1 MGHLIPGTQQASI
14 VLNLVRRSCRG
25 DLYCCCSHCESSA
38 LEMIREEVLEAHW
51 EGYQK
56 NLAKSMRVKGIACRS
71 IPSRVVLHP
80 MQYLNYPRNQTA
92 QLSISL
98 KGYPLLPRN
107 QESNRWVRLTA
118 FYYSGASRG

>member
-25 DLYCCCSHCESSA
+25 DLYCCCSHCELVNGLLICLSSA

-51 EGYQK
+51 EGNQK

-80 MQYLNYPRNQTA
+80 MQYLNYPRNQT
-92 QLSISL
+92 
-98 KGYPLLPRN
+98 GPRN
-107 QESNRWVRLTA
+107 QDSNRWVRLTA
-118 FYYSGASRG
+118 FDYSGASRG